1 MKTFL
6 GKLRVMSLTVAVAAV
21 SLGVL
26 VGTTDAAP
34 SDSYQWKNV
43 VTGAGGG
50 FVPGIIFNES
60 EKDLIYART
69 DIGGAY
75 RWNPA
80 NESWI
85 PLTDFVGWDDWNK
98 NGVDALATDP
108 IDPNRVY
115 MAVGTY
121 TNSWD
126 KNNGSILRSTDRG
139 DTWQTTTLPFKVG
152 GNMPGRSMGERL
164 TIDPNKNSILY
175 FGARSGNGL
184 WKSTDYGVTW
194 SKVTSF
200 PNPGTYVEDPSYEYT
215 SDIVGLSW
223 ITFDKSTGS
232 AGQATQT
239 IYVGVADKNQS
250 IYRST
255 NGGATWTAVAG
266 QPTGYLPHH
275 GEMDANG
282 NLYISYSDGAGPYDG
297 EKGDL
302 WKLNTSTGVWTNIS
316 PVPSSSTDNYYGYG
330 GLAVDAQHPGT
341 LMVATL
347 NSWWPDANL
356 FRSTDG
362 GATWTR
368 IWEFEAYPNR
378 KMRYTQ
384 DISAAPWLTF
394 GTNPAPPEVSP
405 KLGWMIGDLEIDPFD
420 SDRMMYGTGATIYGT
435 KNLTDWDEGN
445 KINISVMAKGV
456 EEIAVLDLISPPSG
470 AHLLSGVG
478 DVSGFRHN
486 DLDQAPATMFTSPN
500 YSSTESLDF
509 AELSPSTMVRVG
521 KADYTAD
528 PNAKSIG
535 LSSDGGTTW
544 YKANAEPAGT
554 TGGGTVAI
562 SANGNRL
569 VWSTSDKGVHYSTG
583 GNSWTASSG
592 IPAQAKVISDRV
604 NPNQFYGFAA
614 GKVYVSTN
622 GGASF
627 TASAATG
634 LPVEGNTDLDAVPG
648 TEGELWFAG
657 GSEEGGPYG
666 LWHSTDS
673 GATFTK
679 LANVEEADS
688 IGFGKAAPGQ
698 NGVALYT
705 IAKIDGTRGFFRSD
719 DGGANWVRINDNQHQ
734 YARVTTITGD
744 PRLYGRVYLGTNG
757 RGILYADRIGGN
769 NGGGEGGGGSP
780 VTSSTITPVNAEF
793 DKNPGNQADIPVM
806 LTLNGNTL
814 STIRNGSSTL
824 VAGTDYTLS
833 GNQVVLSKTYL
844 ASLPKGSAALTFH
857 FSAGNDTI
865 LNLTIKDTT
874 VVPVGAIRIGM
885 FNGTTS
891 ATSNSVNPKIKLT
904 NTGTTA
910 INLSDVKIRYYYTI
924 NGAQTQSFFCDWA
937 TAGND
942 NVTGTFS
949 ALSTPVTGAD
959 YMLEIGFKASA
970 GSLAAG
976 QSTEIQARFS
986 KNDWSNYTQTD
997 DYSFAPAQTAYTD
1010 WSKVTGYIA
1019 GSLQWGIEP

>member
-1 MKTFL
+1 
-6 GKLRVMSLTVAVAAV
+6 MSLTVAVAAV

>member
-108 IDPNRVY
+108 VDPNRVY

-164 TIDPNKNSILY
+164 TVDPNKNSILY

-194 SKVTSF
+194 NKVTSF

-275 GEMDANG
+275 GELDANG

-302 WKLNTSTGVWTNIS
+302 WKLNTTTGVWTNIS
-316 PVPSSSTDNYYGYG
+316 PVPSSSSDNYFGYG

-356 FRSTDG
+356 FRSTDS

-368 IWEFEAYPNR
+368 IWEFEGYPNR

-435 KNLTDWDEGN
+435 KNLTDWDDGN

-486 DLDQAPATMFTSPN
+486 NLDQSPATMFTSPN

-509 AELSPSTMVRVG
+509 AELSPNTMVRVG

-604 NPNQFYGFAA
+604 NSNKFYGFAA

-634 LPVEGNTDLDAVPG
+634 LPVEGNADLDAVPG

-657 GSEEGGPYG
+657 GSEEEGPYG

-698 NGVALYT
+698 NVVALYT

-769 NGGGEGGGGSP
+769 NGGGEGGGETP
-780 VTSSTITPVNAEF
+780 VNSSAITPVNAEF
-793 DKNPGNQADIPVM
+793 DKNTGNQVDIPVT
-806 LTLNGNTL
+806 LTLNGNTF
-814 STIRNGSSTL
+814 SAIRNGNTTL
-824 VAGTDYTLS
+824 VSGTDYTLS

-857 FSAGNDTI
+857 FSAGNDAI

-874 VVPVGAIRIGM
+874 AVPAGVIRIEM

-891 ATSNSVNPKIKLT
+891 ATGNSINPKIKLT
-904 NTGTTA
+904 NTGTSA

-924 NGAQTQSFFCDWA
+924 NGAQAQNFFCDWA

-942 NVTGTFS
+942 NVIGAFS

-959 YMLEIGFKASA
+959 SVLEIGFKASA

-986 KNDWSNYTQTD
+986 KTDWTNYTQTD
-997 DYSFAPAQTAYTD
+997 DYSFAPSQTAYTD
-1010 WSKVTGYIA
+1010 WNKVTGYIA